1 MENDPAGLVSSG
13 ARISRAD
20 PQHVKGTMEKGRPAT
35 YGGETKRAH
44 GEEASRLLAMGLE
57 ALKVGPRQLQEI
69 QRLYS

>member
-1 MENDPAGLVSSG
+1 
-13 ARISRAD
+13 
-20 PQHVKGTMEKGRPAT
+20 MEKGRPAT